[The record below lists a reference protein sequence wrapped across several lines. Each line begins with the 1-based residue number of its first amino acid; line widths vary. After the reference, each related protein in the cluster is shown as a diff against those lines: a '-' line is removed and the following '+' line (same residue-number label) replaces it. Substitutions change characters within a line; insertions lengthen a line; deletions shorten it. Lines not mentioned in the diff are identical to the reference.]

1 MNIFKNFTNRL
12 NTIYSYLSGSNTGS
26 YIIYNPS
33 MATTKSGETIST
45 EQAIGET
52 TILTCIKIICQG
64 IAQLP
69 IKAENYEN
77 VLYNPNVLQT
87 RYDFIYSIIHS
98 YLAYGNAYIF
108 IVRDKQNRA
117 RKLITLDPSI
127 VTINTNKYG
136 IPIYRYN
143 GEKNPFNN
151 DDDEKKNPFIHDNI
165 IHIKD
170 ISTFEVQGKSRI
182 LLAKERIGC
191 LKASD
196 RQIAENFNNGID
208 IKYSISV
215 PNKFKDEKQQKEFNA
230 KINELFGRSG
240 AKRGGAITISKDTEI
255 KQYRGM
261 NVADTDLREIRSK
274 LIKEIASLMGVP
286 AYMVGEDGDQK
297 YSNVRQSQTAL
308 YRDTYLPII
317 TAIEQAFD
325 KKGISIKF
333 DVNDLLKGDIES
345 QARVMTQMV
354 QSGILTPNEA
364 RIYVGYEKIEDPNAD
379 LLQRTKTLG
388 IQDQR
393 GSEMEPNQMNTE
405 ITNND
410 GRDNT
415 ATNNDGK

>member
-1 MNIFKNFTNRL
+1 MNIFKQFTNRL
-12 NTIYSYLSGSNTGS
+12 NTIFSYISGRNAGS
-26 YIIYNPS
+26 YTIYSSNS
-33 MATTKSGETIST
+33 VGTKSGETVST

-77 VLYNPNVLQT
+77 VLYNPNAYQSN
-87 RYDFIYSIIHS
+87 YDFIYSIIHS
-98 YLAYGNAYIF
+98 YLAYGNSYIN
-108 IVRDKQNRA
+108 IIKDKQNRV
-117 RKLITLDPSI
+117 RKLVVLDPSVI
-127 VTINTNKYG
+127 SVKSNDFG
-136 IPIYRYN
+136 IPIYQYN
-143 GEKNPFNN
+143 DQENIKF
-151 DDDEKKNPFIHDNI
+151 DYDNI

-182 LLAKERIGC
+182 LLSKERIGA

-215 PNKFKDEKQQKEFNA
+215 PNKFKNEEQQKEFNA
-230 KINELFGRSG
+230 KINELFGRG
-240 AKRGGAITISKDTEI
+240 GDKRGGAITISKDTEI

-286 AYMVGEDGDQK
+286 AYLVGEDGDQK

-317 TAIEQAFD
+317 TAIEQAFN
-325 KKGISIKF
+325 KKGIGIKF

-345 QARVMTQMV
+345 QSRVMTQMV

-364 RIYVGYEKIEDPNAD
+364 RVYIGYERIENDPSAD

-388 IQDQR
+388 VADQR
-393 GSEMEPNQMNTE
+393 GSETEPNPNNTDV
-405 ITNND
+405 TNND
-410 GRDNT
+410 GRDNE
-415 ATNNDGK
+415 AQ